1 MRRSTTET
9 KTKHSE
15 KPKEVK
21 REGNDRVTKTEVD
34 VTKVTRKVGFY
45 TKKPVG
51 KLWHGAHGGIKTFLA
66 MLSVAT
72 EVKIHNADAAKQQD
86 LSDEMKRIFVSIEH
100 AGRITTK
107 IDRQIKAWNAKANAA
122 AHG

>member
-1 MRRSTTET
+1 M
-9 KTKHSE
+9 
-15 KPKEVK
+15 
-21 REGNDRVTKTEVD
+21 
-34 VTKVTRKVGFY
+34 
-45 TKKPVG
+45 G
-51 KLWHGAHGGIKTFLA
+51 KLWHGAHGGIKTSLA

-72 EVKIHNADAAKQQD
+72 EVKIHNADAAKRQD

-107 IDRQIKAWNAKANAA
+107 IDRQIKAWNAKADAA